1 MLHFGDNYMWLAS
14 YSHSFVPALKYRMA
28 TLVVSLSPVPN
39 IYYVFMDNND
49 EGWEESFQ
57 VVRAFFFVQLIFF
70 CIMIIHILPTWLQ
83 KKRYNGHV
91 PVSVIWNQFTSYTNR
106 CYWDLNLFMS
116 FLWDTYCKFVTYT
129 TNVNVKLDNS
139 IYLSLF

>member
-14 YSHSFVPALKYRMA
+14 YSHSFVPALKYRMT

-70 CIMIIHILPTWLQ
+70 VLWSYIYFQHDSRKKDIMVMFPFQ
-83 KKRYNGHV
+83 
-91 PVSVIWNQFTSYTNR
+91 
-106 CYWDLNLFMS
+106 
-116 FLWDTYCKFVTYT
+116 
-129 TNVNVKLDNS
+129 
-139 IYLSLF
+139 